1 MFTRRQRRAEPEGPY
16 YKQRSWQVSA
26 GFLAVVL
33 VVGGVVALTTDRDE
47 TSTATAVSDGGPLS
61 GTPVAQGA
69 RPAGCRT
76 DDSAGPALPTAAPKD
91 VSWRTLDVTR
101 VPVSASAG
109 PTRTSGAVW
118 WCFAHTPTG
127 AALAAHII
135 PSQMSGP
142 NWRTVTKEQVVA
154 GRGRDLFVSQRS
166 TVRDSTGPRTPA
178 TATYAGFAI
187 SSYRGSAA
195 DVNLLIKTTSGYA
208 TTTVGLKWSDGDWKV
223 LPSGDGA
230 LHTEVQTVTAT
241 NGFLMWGV

>member
-1 MFTRRQRRAEPEGPY
+1 MFRRRQRRTQPDGPY

-33 VVGGVVALTTDRDE
+33 VVGGGVALTSGSHE
-47 TSTATAVSDGGPLS
+47 VSDSGAQGSGPLGS
-61 GTPVAQGA
+61 TSADRGS
-69 RPAGCRT
+69 RPTGCHT
-76 DDSAGPALPTAAPKD
+76 DDSAGSALPTAAPTD
-91 VSWRTLDVTR
+91 ISWRTLDVAR

-135 PSQMSGP
+135 PAQMSGP
-142 NWRTVTKEQVVA
+142 NWRAVTEEQVVA

-166 TVRDSTGPRTPA
+166 TVRDAA
-178 TATYAGFAI
+178 TRGASSPATYAGFAI
-187 SSYRGSAA
+187 SSYRGSTA
-195 DVNLLIKTTSGYA
+195 DVELLMKTSSGYA
-208 TTTVGLKWSDGDWKV
+208 ATTIGLRWSGGDWKV
-223 LPSGDGA
+223 VPSADGD
-230 LHTEVQTVTAT
+230 LHTPVQTVPGA